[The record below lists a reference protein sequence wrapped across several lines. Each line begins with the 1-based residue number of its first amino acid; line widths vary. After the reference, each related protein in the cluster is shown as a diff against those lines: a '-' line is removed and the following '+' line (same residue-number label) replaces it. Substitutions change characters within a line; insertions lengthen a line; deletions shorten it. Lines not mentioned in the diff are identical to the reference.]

1 MKVQIPKL
9 IISIL
14 IPLIAGFIGSVF
26 TSPAIPTWYASLA
39 RPSFNP
45 PNGVFAPV
53 WTTLFIL
60 MGMALYLVWQ
70 QGFGKK
76 EVKKALTIFG
86 VQLVLNI
93 LWSILFFGLRNPS
106 LALVDIVLLWVLI
119 LATMLSFAKI
129 SKPAAWLLIPYLAW
143 VSFASILNFA
153 IWKLNF

>member
-93 LWSILFFGLRNPS
+93 L
-106 LALVDIVLLWVLI
+106 
-119 LATMLSFAKI
+119 
-129 SKPAAWLLIPYLAW
+129 
-143 VSFASILNFA
+143 
-153 IWKLNF
+153 

>member
-1 MKVQIPKL
+1 
-9 IISIL
+9 
-14 IPLIAGFIGSVF
+14 
-26 TSPAIPTWYASLA
+26 
-39 RPSFNP
+39 
-45 PNGVFAPV
+45 VFAPV